1 MSLQESAT
9 NIAEYSVSELSS
21 SLKRTIEDSYGY
33 VRLRGEISGY
43 RGPHSSGHAYF
54 ALKDASAKIE
64 AVVWRGSMGKLKF
77 KPEEGLE
84 VIATGKVTT
93 YPGSSKYQIV
103 IERMEPA
110 GAGAL
115 MALLEERRRT
125 FAAEGLFA
133 ETRKRKLPHLPL
145 TIGIITSP
153 TGAVIRDML
162 HRIADR
168 FPLRVVLWP
177 VRVQGETS
185 AEEVACAI
193 EGLNTG
199 SPHFQKPDLIIVARG
214 GGSLEDLWGFNEERV
229 VRAAALSAIP
239 LISAIGHET
248 DWTLLDHV
256 ADLRAPTPTAS
267 VELALRVRSELLAQ
281 LAEFGAR
288 KTRAIMNMTQR
299 RAQILEARRRALP
312 RLDTLLALPRQRF
325 DHASD
330 KLARAAFAAFQQKRT
345 KLSKNAQG
353 LSLPLLTQ
361 RLQRS
366 RERAAD
372 LFQRV
377 SRALSVR
384 EKRKDL
390 EKLSGRLSPA
400 RLVQKTQQL
409 SQSVH
414 AFHDRLHTA
423 YVSQLK
429 RQRRALLSKN
439 QLLGSLSYR
448 SVLARGYAVVRQGEA
463 IIMRAGTYDK
473 GKPISVEFSDG
484 RIEIDSAGAHHEDL
498 FSHAKGQT

>member
-64 AVVWRGSMGKLKF
+64 AVIWRGSMGKLKF

-115 MALLEERRRT
+115 MALLEERRRK

-133 ETRKRKLPHLPL
+133 DARKRALPHLPL

-168 FPLRVVLWP
+168 FPLRVIVWP

-185 AEEVACAI
+185 AEEVATAI
-193 EGLNTG
+193 EGFNTP
-199 SPHFQKPDLIIVARG
+199 SVHFQKPDLIIVARG

-229 VRAAALSAIP
+229 VRAAAQSAIP

-267 VELALRVRSELLAQ
+267 VELALRVRSDLLAQ
-281 LAEFGAR
+281 LGELGAR
-288 KTRAIMNMTQR
+288 NMRAVRNITQR
-299 RAQILEARRRALP
+299 SVKNLEASLRALP
-312 RLDTLLALPRQRF
+312 RLDTLLAMPRQRV
-325 DHASD
+325 DHTNE
-330 KLARAAFAAFQQKRT
+330 KLTRAAFTAFQHKRS
-345 KLSKNAQG
+345 KLGKSAQG
-353 LSLPLLTQ
+353 LSVPLLAQ
-361 RLQRS
+361 RLQRM
-366 RERAAD
+366 RERAQTLSTRCA
-372 LFQRV
+372 
-377 SRALSVR
+377 RALSVR
-384 EKRKDL
+384 DKRKEFATL
-390 EKLSGRLSPA
+390 ARRLSPA
-400 RLVQKTQQL
+400 PLIQKRQQQSQRLRD
-409 SQSVH
+409 
-414 AFHDRLHTA
+414 FHDRLQNA
-423 YVSQLK
+423 YSSQLK
-429 RQRRALLSKN
+429 QQKRALASKT
-439 QLLGSLSYR
+439 QLLSSLSYR
-448 SVLARGYAVVRQGEA
+448 SVLARGFAVVRQDET
-463 IIMRAGTYDK
+463 IVMRANDYDK
-473 GKPISVEFSDG
+473 GKSLSIEFSDG
-484 RIEIDSAGAHHEDL
+484 RVEIGDNATGSDDL
-498 FSHAKGQT
+498 FSHAKGQK